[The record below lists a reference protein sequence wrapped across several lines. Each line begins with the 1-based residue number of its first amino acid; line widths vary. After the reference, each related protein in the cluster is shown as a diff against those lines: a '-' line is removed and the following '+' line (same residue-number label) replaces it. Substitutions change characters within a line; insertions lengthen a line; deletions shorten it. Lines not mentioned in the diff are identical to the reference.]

1 MRLAC
6 LLAASLA
13 LAGCVTGPTMPA
25 PQAQAPVIQAVPVQ
39 PVTVSSLPPAGGPAV
54 SQVPVQS
61 GSTTTMVSNAPPPVT
76 SSALMGRA
84 PGARE
89 SASLSNV
96 TQVRSGAATSGS
108 PLGGTIVSGQQAG
121 AIPSVVDRNREPV
134 RVRRT
139 APTDPLGPGTAPPI
153 IAPELR
159 DQTGNTLRNRQRVD
173 F

>member
-1 MRLAC
+1 MRLVC
-6 LLAASLA
+6 LFASSLT
-13 LAGCVTGPTMPA
+13 LAGCMTSSDLPTPL
-25 PQAQAPVIQAVPVQ
+25 AQAPAQPVPVQ
-39 PVTVSSLPPAGGPAV
+39 AVTSTALPPVGGS
-54 SQVPVQS
+54 SQVAMQS
-61 GSTTTMVSNAPPPVT
+61 GASTTTTTTSTAPPVT
-76 SSALMGRA
+76 TSALMGRA

-96 TQVRSGAATSGS
+96 SHVRSGAATSGS

-139 APTDPLGPGTAPPI
+139 APVDPLGPGTAPPI